1 GRGHPRAQGPAATPA
16 PRIRA
21 GSRTAPRSGAKRGG
35 RGPRASLGAR
45 LPLSCAPARCEPR
58 QPPDMELPAMSD
70 TPPDR
75 LSNDPNSPFY
85 DAAVLERDVA
95 IRFNG

>member
-1 GRGHPRAQGPAATPA
+1 CCGTTATPCTDA
-16 PRIRA
+16 TPSTRIRA
-21 GSRTAPRSGAKRGG
+21 GSCTAPKSRAKRA
-35 RGPRASLGAR
+35 RREPLPSLGAR
-45 LPLSCAPARCEPR
+45 PPLSCAPARCEPR

-75 LSNDPNSPFY
+75 ISNDPTSPFY